1 MVISLITIR
10 LLFTFDSAYGEV
22 VEYAHWT
29 KNPPHLEENTI
40 PTPMKWKRLLSTHI
54 KGYGSFLGNPRI
66 GGVSGIIKKSR
77 GD

>member
-40 PTPMKWKRLLSTHI
+40 PTPMK
-54 KGYGSFLGNPRI
+54 
-66 GGVSGIIKKSR
+66 
-77 GD
+77 